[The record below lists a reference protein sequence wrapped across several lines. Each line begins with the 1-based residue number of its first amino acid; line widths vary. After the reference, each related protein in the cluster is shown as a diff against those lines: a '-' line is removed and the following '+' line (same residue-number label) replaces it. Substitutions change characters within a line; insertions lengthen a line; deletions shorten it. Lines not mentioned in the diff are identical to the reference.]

1 MFSLAA
7 PKYWSWYCHVGGSSD
22 AGAGKIHGLG
32 CRLGPKHVLTAAHV
46 FEQYAFPTA
55 LLTDGLWKCSVE
67 RDWPSLD
74 IALIRVET
82 PLKKKGQSEE
92 ISEFPDLATRI
103 PQMGTSLGYIGWL
116 KLLDESGQS
125 KGRTYFGQGHVA
137 FFEKGLRG
145 QTLLAVDGSAVEEGF
160 SGGPAFTPDGILCGV
175 LVEALQYAPKLGER
189 GRQVNALPLV
199 SPIASIRNE
208 IQALLKEA

>member
-1 MFSLAA
+1 
-7 PKYWSWYCHVGGSSD
+7 
-22 AGAGKIHGLG
+22 
-32 CRLGPKHVLTAAHV
+32 
-46 FEQYAFPTA
+46 
-55 LLTDGLWKCSVE
+55 
-67 RDWPSLD
+67 
-74 IALIRVET
+74 
-82 PLKKKGQSEE
+82 
-92 ISEFPDLATRI
+92 
-103 PQMGTSLGYIGWL
+103 MGTSLGYIGWL

-145 QTLLAVDGSAVEEGF
+145 QTLFAVDGSAVEEGF

-199 SPIASIRNE
+199 SPIAAIRNE
-208 IQALLKEA
+208 IQALLKEEAQRLRIDRAPPRSDPVVGQARINLSGLA